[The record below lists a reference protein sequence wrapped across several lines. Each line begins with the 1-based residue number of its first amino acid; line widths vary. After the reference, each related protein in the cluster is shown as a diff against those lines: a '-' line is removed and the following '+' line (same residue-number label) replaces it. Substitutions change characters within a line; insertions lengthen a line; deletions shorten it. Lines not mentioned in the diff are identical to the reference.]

1 MTIIFPSDLVKDIK
15 DGGYNKETKEKE
27 GDTPV
32 VPDDPDPSGGGEGG
46 SGEDEPTPV
55 TPVVVNTDYNALTNK
70 PKIMGEEL
78 VGDKTFLSLG
88 LVPIS
93 AERINEM
100 WNFI

>member
-1 MTIIFPSDLVKDIK
+1 MTVIFPDELVKDIV
-15 DGGYNKETKEKE
+15 DGGYSKETKEKE
-27 GDTPV
+27 EDTPV
-32 VPDDPDPSGGGEGG
+32 VPDDPDPSGGGG

-78 VGDKTFLSLG
+78 VGDKSFLSLG

-93 AERINEM
+93 AERVNEM